1 VTNSIFNLV
10 CTLLSNDIRKENEM
24 APEELAPEEHT
35 HTAPTHTEPIR
46 VVVVTEFVPARDVPA
61 RGTSSHETVAS
72 TGASTELQPA
82 VVQPVV
88 VQPAVVLLTLR
99 ALRGETCIF
108 DVGFTTEGLR
118 VYAVP
123 EYQPLARTVAGEL
136 LMYTAQETR
145 WEMIVQWMLAKVAV
159 VEMGVGK
166 VTPVRD
172 DSVAKSG

>member
-1 VTNSIFNLV
+1 
-10 CTLLSNDIRKENEM
+10 M

-35 HTAPTHTEPIR
+35 HTAPTHTEPTRTAPIR
-46 VVVVTEFVPARDVPA
+46 VVVVTEFVPTRDVPA
-61 RGTSSHETVAS
+61 RGTSSHE

-145 WEMIVQWMLAKVAV
+145 WDMIVQWMLAKVAV

-166 VTPVRD
+166 E
-172 DSVAKSG
+172 

>member
-1 VTNSIFNLV
+1 
-10 CTLLSNDIRKENEM
+10 M
-24 APEELAPEEHT
+24 APEEHT
-35 HTAPTHTEPIR
+35 HTEPTHTAPIR

-61 RGTSSHETVAS
+61 RDVPARGTSSHET
-72 TGASTELQPA
+72 GASTEL
-82 VVQPVV
+82 
-88 VQPAVVLLTLR
+88 QPAVVLLTLR

-145 WEMIVQWMLAKVAV
+145 WEMIVQWMLEKVAV

>member
-1 VTNSIFNLV
+1 
-10 CTLLSNDIRKENEM
+10 M
-24 APEELAPEEHT
+24 APEEH
-35 HTAPTHTEPIR
+35 THTEPIR

-61 RGTSSHETVAS
+61 RDTSSHETVVSTAVPTAAS
-72 TGASTELQPA
+72 TVASTELQP
-82 VVQPVV
+82 V
-88 VQPAVVLLTLR
+88 VVLLTLR

-145 WEMIVQWMLAKVAV
+145 WEMIMQWMLEKVAV
-159 VEMGVGK
+159 VKMGVGK
-166 VTPVRD
+166 E
-172 DSVAKSG
+172 

>member
-1 VTNSIFNLV
+1 
-10 CTLLSNDIRKENEM
+10 M
-24 APEELAPEEHT
+24 APEEHT
-35 HTAPTHTEPIR
+35 HTEPTHTAPIR

-61 RGTSSHETVAS
+61 RGTSSYETG
-72 TGASTELQPA
+72 TSTELQPA
-82 VVQPVV
+82 V

-145 WEMIVQWMLAKVAV
+145 WDMIVQWMLEKVAV

-172 DSVAKSG
+172 DSVAKSGQDENGAHVCACF

>member
-1 VTNSIFNLV
+1 
-10 CTLLSNDIRKENEM
+10 M
-24 APEELAPEEHT
+24 APEELAPEEH
-35 HTAPTHTEPIR
+35 THTEPIR
-46 VVVVTEFVPARDVPA
+46 VVVVTEFVPARD
-61 RGTSSHETVAS
+61 TSSYETAVPTAAS
-72 TGASTELQPA
+72 PGTSTELQPA
-82 VVQPVV
+82 V

-145 WEMIVQWMLAKVAV
+145 WDMIVQWMLEKVAV

-172 DSVAKSG
+172 DSVAKSGQDENGAHVCACF

>member
-1 VTNSIFNLV
+1 
-10 CTLLSNDIRKENEM
+10 M
-24 APEELAPEEHT
+24 APEKLAPEEHT
-35 HTAPTHTEPIR
+35 HTAPTHTAPTHTAPTHTAPTHTAPIR

-61 RGTSSHETVAS
+61 RGTSSHETVAHETGAS

-82 VVQPVV
+82 VVQPAV

-145 WEMIVQWMLAKVAV
+145 WEMIVQWMLEKVAV
-159 VEMGVGK
+159 VEMAVGK

-172 DSVAKSG
+172 NSVAKSG

>member
-1 VTNSIFNLV
+1 
-10 CTLLSNDIRKENEM
+10 M
-24 APEELAPEEHT
+24 APEEHT
-35 HTAPTHTEPIR
+35 HTEPVR

-61 RGTSSHETVAS
+61 CTTSS
-72 TGASTELQPA
+72 
-82 VVQPVV
+82 
-88 VQPAVVLLTLR
+88 LTLR

-118 VYAVP
+118 MYAVP

-145 WEMIVQWMLAKVAV
+145 WEMIVQWMLEKVAV

-166 VTPVRD
+166 EQR
-172 DSVAKSG
+172 GE